1 MNPDLQ
7 SRSLKINEIKF
18 DFWEWKNPDNKKIK
32 RTSNALRVET
42 RFRLGKY
49 LLKYFYGF
57 YFGAIWPPEASPHK
71 SIFSEP
77 I

>member
-1 MNPDLQ
+1 MRLNLIFGSGKILILKRSKELQ
-7 SRSLKINEIKF
+7 TLSELKQ
-18 DFWEWKNPDNKKIK
+18 DC
-32 RTSNALRVET
+32 
-42 RFRLGKY
+42 GKY